1 MKSCLRFGAPLF
13 AATLLIQLS
22 TASGQPAPG
31 GAAGTAPAAPAA
43 APGAAGA
50 ARAGGGGGGG
60 GRAGGIPGGPVGG
73 INAAAATLFTGSCV
87 GCHGAGLEGGR
98 AKSLFNKEW
107 LGTVDDDRLRN
118 AIKNGVPNTEMVAWS
133 QFTDDQVWQLVTYI
147 RQQTATSNPRPPF
160 NDSPDGLVFKSEKQ
174 NFKIEV
180 LTTDLYTPWG
190 LAFLPDGRLLITER
204 KGTIRILD
212 KNNAISAP
220 VKNTPTP
227 HVQQDGGFLDI
238 EVHPNYAQNGW
249 IYLSYSEVQPGYAVQ
264 TAAVATLQAK
274 VVPQTTALATAR
286 TALTAA
292 NFAEPRNDAAIKQA
306 VDALASAELSL
317 AQGRAD
323 AFAALQASPAKL
335 AAGQLPGFI
344 TAINAPA
351 AGGNPPSLTVWVR
364 GKINANNEWTNQET
378 IARFPENLY
387 TNSGTH
393 FGSRF
398 IFDTQGHLF
407 FTIGER
413 GQMTNAQ
420 DLSIPLGKVHR
431 INDDGTIPRD
441 NPFVNTPGAIP
452 SIWTYGHRNPEG
464 LAWEP
469 GTGALWESEHG
480 PTNGDEVNLLIKGHN
495 YGWGVVSK
503 GTQGG
508 ITKTSE
514 PGMDDPVVYYTPTL
528 APAGMTFYTG
538 TRYPGWRNTSLFVG
552 GLAGQRLMRL
562 EVANGKVTHQEEVFN
577 TFGRVRDII
586 QGPDGLFY
594 IALQSPGPQLAGDTP
609 GKVIRLLPQ

>member
-1 MKSCLRFGAPLF
+1 MKLSLRYGVPLFGA
-13 AATLLIQLS
+13 ALLIQLA
-22 TASGQPAPG
+22 TVLAQPAPG
-31 GAAGTAPAAPAA
+31 GAAGPAPAPA
-43 APGAAGA
+43 GAAGA
-50 ARAGGGGGGG
+50 RGGGGAGAG
-60 GRAGGIPGGPVGG
+60 GRAGGILGGPVGG
-73 INAAAATLFTGSCV
+73 INAATATLFNGSCA
-87 GCHGAGLEGGR
+87 GCHGTGLEGGR

-107 LGTVDDDRLRN
+107 LGTVDDDRIRN
-118 AIKNGVPNTEMVAWS
+118 AIKNGVPNTEMVSWS
-133 QFTDDQVWQLVTYI
+133 ANLTDDQIWQLVTYI
-147 RQQTATSNPRPPF
+147 RQATATANPRPPF
-160 NDSPDGLVFKSEKQ
+160 NDSPDGLVIKGEKQ
-174 NFKIEV
+174 TFKVEV

-212 KNNAISAP
+212 KNNVISPP

-249 IYLSYSEVQPGYAVQ
+249 IYLAYSEVQPGYAAQ
-264 TAAVATLQAK
+264 AAAVATLQAK
-274 VVPQTTALATAR
+274 VAPQAAAFAAARTALATAS
-286 TALTAA
+286 
-292 NFAEPRNDAAIKQA
+292 FAEPRNDVAVRQA
-306 VDALASAELSL
+306 VDALAAADL
-317 AQGRAD
+317 ALALARAD
-323 AFAALQASPAKL
+323 AFAALQAGPAKVG
-335 AAGQLPGFI
+335 APQLPGLI
-344 TAINAPA
+344 AAMNATGPA
-351 AGGNPPSLTVWVR
+351 GNPPSMTVWVR

-378 IARFPENLY
+378 IVRFPENLY

-398 IFDTQGHLF
+398 LFDTQGHLF

-431 INDDGTIPRD
+431 INDDGSIPRD
-441 NPFVNTPGAIP
+441 NPFVNTPGAVP

-469 GTGALWESEHG
+469 GTGVLWESEHG

-503 GTQGG
+503 GSQGG
-508 ITKTSE
+508 ITLTSA
-514 PGMDDPVVYYTPTL
+514 PGMDDPIVYYTPTL

-538 TRYPGWRNTSLFVG
+538 NRYPGWRNTSLFVG

-577 TFGRVRDII
+577 TFGRVRDLAV
-586 QGPDGLFY
+586 GPDGLFY
-594 IALQSPGPQLAGDTP
+594 IALQNPGPQLAGDTP
-609 GKVIRLLPQ
+609 GKLIRLQPQ